1 MSSLNVI
8 KVLFIAL
15 DIYLYS
21 QAEKTALEKEQMAA
35 LVDSQ
40 REKTQEA
47 IQQIHKDDA
56 TLQQLRR
63 ELKACLHCSI
73 FFLLQS
79 CAMSHNA
86 DIAMKIYLLRDYLF
100 TI

>member
-1 MSSLNVI
+1 MV
-8 KVLFIAL
+8 
-15 DIYLYS
+15 LYS

-63 ELKACLHCSI
+63 ELKVCLHYHYSI
-73 FFLLQS
+73 FS
-79 CAMSHNA
+79 
-86 DIAMKIYLLRDYLF
+86 YLALHHVS
-100 TI
+100 

>member
-1 MSSLNVI
+1 M
-8 KVLFIAL
+8 VLC
-15 DIYLYS
+15 S

-63 ELKACLHCSI
+63 ELKVCSNYYY
-73 FFLLQS
+73 S
-79 CAMSHNA
+79 
-86 DIAMKIYLLRDYLF
+86 IYLYLALHHVS
-100 TI
+100 